1 MTASAAIA
9 DGPRSARPVRQSTI
23 VMKFGGSS
31 VADTEKIATVAQRLV
46 AVHDRGSRVV
56 GVISAMGDSTDE
68 LLALA
73 SRVSEHPE
81 PRELDMLLSVGEQ
94 IACALVAM
102 AVHELGRESISL
114 TGAQAGLL
122 TDATHG
128 NAKIVDI
135 RSRRIRAALERGQI
149 VLVTGFQGL
158 GGDEIT
164 TLGRGGSDATAVALA
179 AALEASECAIYT
191 DVVGVCTADPRS
203 VPGTRK
209 LPFVCYE
216 EVQELAAGGAA
227 VLQLRAVELAQK
239 HGIALRVRSSLS
251 DDPDG
256 DGTLVGA
263 AGTFE
268 QAVISAI
275 SNGAPETLFRVADAD
290 HADLFGAIAAASINL
305 DTIIRLEDEI
315 VFAAPLAARGDVGRV
330 LDRLGLAWSART
342 DLSRVTV
349 VGAGMTSHPGIAAQV
364 FGVLRDLG
372 LEARFVSTSPVK
384 ISFYVPHT
392 SAEPAAAALHECLRP
407 GIPRPHLELSA

>member
-1 MTASAAIA
+1 LGAAARLERANDSLPVERMVVGDDDAHSCRIRCHRIHSTTEGCGTPAASPSDEESTSGLVRAAVGGGASHPIARVMRASRSSDSTIATDEPGLDTPGHAAQSLISQRKPEQRAKGHHGPHRTRSARSARMGPDRALAHVRAGARRLRHRPRPRAGEPAGHRPAPRRRAGRAGLQPRARLADPSLKAQTMTASAAIA

-164 TLGRGGSDATAVALA
+164 TLGRGGSDATALALA
-179 AALEASECAIYT
+179 Q
-191 DVVGVCTADPRS
+191 R
-203 VPGTRK
+203 
-209 LPFVCYE
+209 
-216 EVQELAAGGAA
+216 
-227 VLQLRAVELAQK
+227 LR
-239 HGIALRVRSSLS
+239 
-251 DDPDG
+251 
-256 DGTLVGA
+256 
-263 AGTFE
+263 
-268 QAVISAI
+268 
-275 SNGAPETLFRVADAD
+275 
-290 HADLFGAIAAASINL
+290 
-305 DTIIRLEDEI
+305 
-315 VFAAPLAARGDVGRV
+315 
-330 LDRLGLAWSART
+330 
-342 DLSRVTV
+342 
-349 VGAGMTSHPGIAAQV
+349 
-364 FGVLRDLG
+364 
-372 LEARFVSTSPVK
+372 
-384 ISFYVPHT
+384 
-392 SAEPAAAALHECLRP
+392 
-407 GIPRPHLELSA
+407 